1 MNIPLSTIRDYLKD
15 HWKMLVAGIF
25 VGFAIIAIVFALPL
39 VTITTKTAQT
49 EYATEMKQESYVV
62 NEPYVTQELVEKT
75 KVVASGF
82 YRVLPSGVIVPFS
95 VDKPASLLIGQFE
108 NTIPGSFNVLTDNNR
123 IIWEMLGSR
132 GTINLSLP
140 PGEYQ
145 ARFRENIMWG
155 EDCYLYLAIKWAD
168 TEQITRYQP
177 VVKYREVPI
186 QVEKQKTTITAEKIS
201 VWKYLFMPKQS

>member
-1 MNIPLSTIRDYLKD
+1 MSISLSTIPDYLKD
-15 HWKMLVAGIF
+15 HWKMLVVGIF
-25 VGFAIIAIVFALPL
+25 IGFALIAIIFALPL
-39 VTITTKTAQT
+39 VTITSSTTET
-49 EYATEMKQESYVV
+49 EYVTEVRQESYVV
-62 NEPYVTQELVEKT
+62 NEPYVTTEMVEKAR
-75 KVVASGF
+75 VVASGF
-82 YRVLPSGVIVPFS
+82 YKVLPGGVVVPFI
-95 VDKPASLLIGQFE
+95 VDKPGSILVGQFD

-155 EDCYLYLAIKWAD
+155 EDCFIYLAIKWTN
-168 TEQITRYQP
+168 TEQITRYQQ
-177 VVKYREVPI
+177 VTKYREVPI
-186 QVEKQKTTITAEKIS
+186 KVEKQKTTVKAERVS

>member
-1 MNIPLSTIRDYLKD
+1 MNLPLSTIRDYLRD

-25 VGFAIIAIVFALPL
+25 IGFALIAIVFALPL
-39 VTITTKTAQT
+39 VTISTKTIET
-49 EYATEMKQESYVV
+49 EYATEMKQESYVL
-62 NEPYVTQELVEKT
+62 NEPYITRELVERT

-82 YRVLPSGVIVPFS
+82 YKVLPSGVIVPFS

-155 EDCYLYLAIKWAD
+155 EDCYLYLAIKWTD

-186 QVEKQKTTITAEKIS
+186 QIEKQQTTITAEKVS

>member
-1 MNIPLSTIRDYLKD
+1 MNVLLSTIRDYLKD

-25 VGFAIIAIVFALPL
+25 IGFALVAIVFALPL
-39 VTITTKTAQT
+39 VTIATETTQT
-49 EYATEMKQESYVV
+49 EYATEIKQESYVA
-62 NEPYVTQELVEKT
+62 NEPYVTKEPVEKT

-82 YRVLPSGVIVPFS
+82 YQVLPAGVIVPFS

-108 NTIPGSFNVLTDNNR
+108 NTVPGSFNVLTDNNR
-123 IIWEMLGSR
+123 IIWETLGSR
-132 GTINLSLP
+132 GTINLSLS

-145 ARFRENIMWG
+145 ARFRENLMWG
-155 EDCYLYLAIKWAD
+155 EDCYLYLAIRWTE
-168 TEQITRYQP
+168 TEQVTRYQP

-186 QVEKQKTTITAEKIS
+186 QVEKRKTTIIAEKVS